1 MICNISHKDR
11 TTRVVIGSIFLIV
24 GFIEPTSNIIRILS
38 AILIIEGLIGWCGIA
53 AMMDKFKLK

>member
-11 TTRVVIGSIFLIV
+11 TTRVVIGSIFLRITD
-24 GFIEPTSNIIRILS
+24 ITSQ

-53 AMMDKFKLK
+53 AIMDKFKRK

>member
-53 AMMDKFKLK
+53 AIMDKFKRK